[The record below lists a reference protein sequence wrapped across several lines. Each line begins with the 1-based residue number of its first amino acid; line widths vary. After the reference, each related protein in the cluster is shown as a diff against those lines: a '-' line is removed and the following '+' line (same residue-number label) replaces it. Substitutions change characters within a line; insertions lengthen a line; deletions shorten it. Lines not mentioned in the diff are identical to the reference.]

1 MLWNY
6 RTGSHR
12 WTCVM
17 FIFMP
22 QDTLLLLKVYF
33 KVCLLRTQVLRKLSM
48 NVKCIDWI
56 THVAW
61 KLTIHQI
68 QQEEPKLY
76 VSATSSLRSS
86 FCNYARCQTDMS
98 IFANNHCF
106 FLMITENSVCT
117 VDYFTLDALEVR
129 LFWNWG
135 WIQDSWSR
143 HFRHSCQLTLQHS
156 LKANLQSHPCCA
168 WYALYG
174 SIYTGWQLS
183 SDQIICSSGM
193 KDRYK
198 GLPCLSR
205 DRPTRCWKHH

>member
-1 MLWNY
+1 
-6 RTGSHR
+6 
-12 WTCVM
+12 
-17 FIFMP
+17 
-22 QDTLLLLKVYF
+22 
-33 KVCLLRTQVLRKLSM
+33 M

-56 THVAW
+56 VHIAW
-61 KLTIHQI
+61 KRTIHQI
-68 QQEEPKLY
+68 RQEEPRLY

-86 FCNYARCQTDMS
+86 FCNYTRCQIDMS

-106 FLMITENSVCT
+106 FLMITENCMCCWL
-117 VDYFTLDALEVR
+117 FHLGCIGGQIILEQGLNPGFLIKAFQAL
-129 LFWNWG
+129 LL
-135 WIQDSWSR
+135 IS
-143 HFRHSCQLTLQHS
+143 QLTLQHS